1 MTGWISL
8 LYDNMDGIEFVRRNF
23 NISSTVVSLVNWKL
37 FALLYG
43 SLHTTYGCISE
54 GTYAYLGFGSIP
66 LVVFLSTA
74 PWSQPGLKMR
84 LIPE

>member
-54 GTYAYLGFGSIP
+54 GTYAYLG
-66 LVVFLSTA
+66 LVAYLLLYS
-74 PWSQPGLKMR
+74 
-84 LIPE
+84 